1 MMRSPG
7 CARNKVVQPRGW
19 LALARA
25 RFRRIDKERGS
36 AVAEFVMISA
46 LMLVLAL
53 GVFQL
58 AFALHVRVTL
68 IDCAG
73 EGARAAAAV
82 GADLQVAKD
91 RTRTLINTALHSSYS
106 SDISTAVVEREGI
119 ELLEVTV
126 QAPLP
131 MIGFI
136 GPGSGLTVTGHAVI
150 EDSL

>member
-7 CARNKVVQPRGW
+7 CARKTVRPPREW
-19 LALARA
+19 LALCWARC
-25 RFRRIDKERGS
+25 RRPDRERGS
-36 AVAEFVMISA
+36 AVAEFVMISP

-68 IDCAG
+68 SDCAG

-91 RTRTLINTALHSSYS
+91 RTRTLINTALHSPY
-106 SDISTAVVEREGI
+106 
-119 ELLEVTV
+119 
-126 QAPLP
+126 
-131 MIGFI
+131 
-136 GPGSGLTVTGHAVI
+136 
-150 EDSL
+150 